1 MNPIAIL
8 AFIAGIGTSAPQPH
22 VPKKKTA
29 NTIKETVTTN
39 NDPVPGGLKRG
50 GEASR
55 KLPEPAKT

>member
-1 MNPIAIL
+1 MNPTAIL

-50 GEASR
+50 GWDR
-55 KLPEPAKT
+55 N